1 MSEPG
6 LPVFENRRLPGP
18 HVGLC
23 FPPHF
28 VDKAIYARIGS
39 SICGNLRLPCA
50 HVWGMSSPPPLA
62 PRVGWSLCFDPVIKL
77 VNNNLSVGP

>member
-1 MSEPG
+1 MLGMFSSPISLVVTAIYIMSEPG

-28 VDKAIYARIGS
+28 VDKAICQNRFFDLWEPS
-39 SICGNLRLPCA
+39 VTMCPC
-50 HVWGMSSPPPLA
+50 WGMSSHPLPPVLA
-62 PRVGWSLCFDPVIKL
+62 GR
-77 VNNNLSVGP
+77 